1 MHPTQPRSVV
11 HSGVAPT
18 IRARS
23 ALVRAM
29 SALNRWE
36 NAYLSGQG
44 QARIAAYRELLR
56 AVEDAERAMLDA
68 TGRIGYRPG
77 PMDDQLVVAAEAAA
91 LEDDL
96 AVGDHFAGM
105 PGDETDSDHEARMV
119 AEGDAIADRWYDR

>member
-36 NAYLSGQG
+36 NAYLSGRG
-44 QARIAAYRELLR
+44 QERVAAYQELMR
-56 AVEDAERAMLDA
+56 AVRQAESDMAEA
-68 TGRIGYRPG
+68 TGRIGYQPG

-91 LEDDL
+91 LDDDL
-96 AVGDHFAGM
+96 AAGDHYAGM
-105 PGDETDSDHEARMV
+105 PEPSGEPSRTDPARPFD
-119 AEGDAIADRWYDR
+119 GRTSGGHR